1 MNSWEGVLKYR
12 PVLFAEPKPIETPPQ
27 LDIRPPSPNWVSVM
41 GVVEELLRKEGGA
54 ADFDKIFESVENKTT
69 YIVSRKEVK
78 AILEN
83 NPNVAKLE
91 DGDYVLVNTIEKSWK
106 DILQKEGEKDACYY
120 KVKSRYKKWPSAYAS
135 GALVQCRKVGA
146 KNWGNSKK

>member
-1 MNSWEGVLKYR
+1 MTKFL
-12 PVLFAEPKPIETPPQ
+12 
-27 LDIRPPSPNWVSVM
+27 SPW
-41 GVVEELLRKEGGA
+41 
-54 ADFDKIFESVENKTT
+54 KIKQPTSYQE
-69 YIVSRKEVK
+69 KEVK

-120 KVKSRYKKWPSAYAS
+120 KVKSRYKKWPSAYAEWCFS
-135 GALVQCRKVGA
+135 PMP
-146 KNWGNSKK
+146 